1 MFYIH
6 PLLPS
11 LTSSP
16 RIFIQ
21 RCEELQHEIDAVRK
35 GCLQY
40 VPRHVSE
47 ETYIDIYFYLKSK
60 MATQNGGGSGG
71 GGGGS
76 SLAATYVADDM
87 YGFVFSRI
95 GPEHSEL
102 VPAMLRLIVLEV
114 ETEEVKRKIHGM
126 IPQTPR

>member
-1 MFYIH
+1 M
-6 PLLPS
+6 
-11 LTSSP
+11 
-16 RIFIQ
+16 Q

-60 MATQNGGGSGG
+60 MAPQNGNGGGGGDGSGGGSGG
-71 GGGGS
+71 GGGN
-76 SLAATYVADDM
+76 LAATYVADDM